1 MVTIKTKPKLTEI
14 CKKMCLLFF
23 NFMQYFLST
32 STIHGFN
39 HLAERNRHPFEKF
52 IWLLAVSSAIYGTG
66 ILSSLTLMRYQGN
79 PTVISME
86 RDRFSWN
93 TSFPGATICPSFKVN
108 EQLMEEYIEKST
120 ETNKTLLQEFILSLA
135 NATYENFDK
144 VVKYDKIKSEDYLD
158 LLLNLQFEFKPSVSN
173 SGINGQQYTL
183 QKVISEKGI
192 CYAFNSQLAIYNS
205 PE

>member
-1 MVTIKTKPKLTEI
+1 
-14 CKKMCLLFF
+14 
-23 NFMQYFLST
+23 MQYFLSV

-39 HLAERNRHPFEKF
+39 HLAERKRHPFEKF

-66 ILSSLTLMRYQGN
+66 ILSSLTIMRYQDN
-79 PTVISME
+79 PTVISIE

-93 TSFPGATICPSFKVN
+93 TSFPGATICPNFKID
-108 EQLMEEYIEKST
+108 EQLMEKYIKNSM
-120 ETNKTLLQEFILSLA
+120 ETNKTLLREFIISLA

-144 VVKYDKIKSEDYLD
+144 VVKYDQIKSEDYFN
-158 LLLNLQFEFKPSVSN
+158 LLLQLQFEFKPSVSN
-173 SGINGQQYTL
+173 SGINGQQYML

-192 CYAFNSQLAIYNS
+192 CYSFNSQLAIYNS